1 MGEIIGFLSGKG
13 GTGKTAVCAGLA
25 QGLSLLG
32 ESVLCIDLNAGLPGL
47 DLALGVSQLPALTF
61 AEVASGEYDL
71 EQAAKHPQFAGLVYL
86 TAPENGEPL
95 DALALESLL
104 EKAKQEFSYV
114 MLDCPAGLGEAFQ
127 LAAKVSDRLIVV
139 CGYDPDAIRCAS
151 KVGNALELLGKTN
164 ARLIINRADKQ
175 AFREMGINVD
185 DIMDRAGLPLLGLM
199 PEDAYVVLAAN
210 KGKPIFKTIR
220 TGTAVAACKR
230 IVKRIR
236 GESIPVKL

>member
-25 QGLSLLG
+25 QALSQLG

-47 DLALGVSQLPALTF
+47 DLAFGVSQLPALTY
-61 AEVASGEYDL
+61 AELASGEYDL
-71 EQAAKHPQFAGLVYL
+71 GHAAKHPQFEGLVYL
-86 TAPENGEPL
+86 TAPESYGPL
-95 DALALESLL
+95 DMEALEALL

-114 MLDCPAGLGEAFQ
+114 LLDCPAGLGEAFS
-127 LAAKVSDRLIVV
+127 LTAEMADRLIVI
-139 CGYDPDAIRCAS
+139 CGYDPDSIRCAA
-151 KVGNALELLGKTN
+151 KVGNALELLGKSDV
-164 ARLIINRADKQ
+164 RLIINRADNR
-175 AFREMGINVD
+175 AFKEMRITAD

-210 KGKPIFKTIR
+210 AGKPIFKTIR

-230 IVKRIR
+230 IAKRIR
-236 GESIPVKL
+236 GEAVPVRL